1 MVWIVNLFGGPIL
14 DRVISKTP
22 WCHVDDLV
30 SGLSSEW
37 NENTQPETQIS
48 LNPMAEYPG
57 FTPAR
62 QESES
67 RRSESE
73 IRSTRNASAPGHLP
87 NLLGFSG

>member
-1 MVWIVNLFGGPIL
+1 MVWIVNLFWGPIL

-48 LNPMAEYPG
+48 LNPMAEYPVKRPLVKSPKTVVKSPKFASG
-57 FTPAR
+57 
-62 QESES
+62 
-67 RRSESE
+67 
-73 IRSTRNASAPGHLP
+73 RNASAPGHLP